1 MNNQKFKNLFG
12 TLVVVLTSQIP
23 FWVMYTQTGNLV
35 TSMAITATLTIGVSA
50 VLYWLGKLDQKMH
63 RP

>member
-23 FWVMYTQTGNLV
+23 FWVMYTQTGNIV
-35 TSMAITATLTIGVSA
+35 TSMAITAVMTIGVSA
-50 VLYWLGKLDQKMH
+50 FLYWLGQIDKRKQEG
-63 RP
+63 